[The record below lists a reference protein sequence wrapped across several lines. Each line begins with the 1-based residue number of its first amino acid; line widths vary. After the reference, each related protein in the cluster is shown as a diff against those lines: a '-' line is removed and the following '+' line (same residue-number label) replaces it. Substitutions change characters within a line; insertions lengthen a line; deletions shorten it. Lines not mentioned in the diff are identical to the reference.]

1 MRHLLV
7 VACTCSALVP
17 LVSTS
22 GSLTALVVAAPFASV
37 EAPSAAADDQAA
49 APAGAQGLPV
59 VSTRLERRDA
69 SGGLRAAAERVMASS
84 PGPAWLAWT
93 VPVVDQ
99 GRDRRFEPRHEASD
113 CVLDDEGRLGRGS
126 STSGDTTSL
135 VVLARFTARAI
146 DRVTF
151 TDSRCVVQAGARP
164 VSWMER
170 ASARDS
176 VALLADVVTR
186 RAGDVHETW
195 KGALAALALTDDP
208 SADAALEGFVEAA
221 QPRELRRDA
230 AFWLGAARGAA
241 GARVVDRLVTTDRD
255 ASFREHLTFVLS
267 LTGSGG
273 VDRLIELARHDAD
286 PGVRRQAIFWLSQKA
301 GERAT
306 GTIAAAADGDPDVE
320 VRKHAVFAMSQLPK
334 DEGIPRLIALAQ
346 THRDREVRKQAMF
359 WLGQSGDPRALA
371 LFEQVLK

>member
-1 MRHLLV
+1 MRGLLTV
-7 VACTCSALVP
+7 TCACSTLVP
-17 LVSTS
+17 LVSTN
-22 GSLTALVVAAPFASV
+22 GSLASPMIAAPFAAV
-37 EAPSAAADDQAA
+37 EAPSALVERQAPSA
-49 APAGAQGLPV
+49 AQGALPV
-59 VSTRLERRDA
+59 VSSRLGRHEA
-69 SGGLRAAAERVMASS
+69 SGGLRAPAERAMAST

-99 GRDRRFEPRHEASD
+99 GRDHRFNPTRESD

-126 STSGDTTSL
+126 STTGDTTAI
-135 VVLARFTARAI
+135 VILARYTARAI

-164 VSWMER
+164 VSWMDR
-170 ASARDS
+170 ASPRDS
-176 VALLADVVTR
+176 VELLVGVVTN
-186 RAGDVHETW
+186 RAGDEHDDAW
-195 KGALAALALTDDP
+195 KGALAAVALTDDP
-208 SADAALEGFVEAA
+208 SADAALAGFVEVA

-255 ASFREHLTFVLS
+255 SSFREHLTFVLS
-267 LTGSGG
+267 LTGPAG
-273 VDRLIELARHDAD
+273 VDRLIDLAKHDAD
-286 PGVRRQAIFWLSQKA
+286 TGVRRQALFWLSQKA

-306 GTIAAAADGDPDVE
+306 GTIEAAADGDPDAD
-320 VRKHAVFAMSQLPK
+320 VRRHAVFAMSQLPR
-334 DEGIPRLIALAQ
+334 DEGIPRLIALAR

-359 WLGQSGDPRALA
+359 WLGQSDDPRALA